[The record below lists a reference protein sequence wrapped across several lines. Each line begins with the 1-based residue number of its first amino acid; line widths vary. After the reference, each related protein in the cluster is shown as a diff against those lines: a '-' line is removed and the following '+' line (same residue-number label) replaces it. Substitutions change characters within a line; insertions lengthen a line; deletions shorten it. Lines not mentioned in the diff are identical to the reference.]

1 MMIAGMVALLA
12 AHSLLSASP
21 IVITIQSLAVCLMIW
36 ARVTLGWR
44 SFHAIADP
52 TEGGIVTHGPYRFIR
67 HPIYAAACT
76 IVWAGVLAHWSLPAV
91 LMGTLVF
98 AGALVRMLC
107 EEHLLIEAYPEYREY
122 ANTTK
127 RMVPYTF

>member
-1 MMIAGMVALLA
+1 MIAGMVALLA

-67 HPIYAAACT
+67 HPIYTAACT